1 MKKRK
6 KIDPL
11 DPGILH
17 NPFLKI
23 SGELGLIRSV
33 EVTLDDDSN
42 KKSSQIDFSTTIEVI
57 ERVILRKEKKGRGG
71 KTVTVLEIRPS
82 DKVDL
87 SVLSKRIKNAIGCG
101 GKIEGTLIVLQGDIA
116 GRVEEWFKSQGVPR
130 ITRG

>member
-6 KIDPL
+6 KIDAS
-11 DPGILH
+11 DTGILH

-23 SGELGLIRSV
+23 SGELGLSRTA

-42 KKSSQIDFSTTIEVI
+42 KKSSQIDFSIAIEVI

-71 KTVTVLEIRPS
+71 KTVTVLEVRPS

-87 SVLSKRIKNAIGCG
+87 SVLSKSIKNAIGCG